1 MSNVTPMHR
10 NVIASNLLREEEL
23 EAQIIDGRE
32 RHAEAFDEFER
43 REPSLIALDSSLWAR
58 FLRWVQS

>member
-1 MSNVTPMHR
+1 MSNIVPMHR

-23 EAQIIDGRE
+23 DARIAEGRE
-32 RHAEAFDEFER
+32 RYAEAFDEFER